1 MELSCNILIAKIG
14 VLLMC
19 IAAIHMTGFG
29 STTSDL
35 PKSSSIELESDS
47 DYSIEVDYTNPILV
61 EAFIYKTEGFE
72 MECRK
77 YQINGCELLVFG
89 EPFYPIEKPK
99 ERIRGQSN
107 IKTITNSKPNETFIF
122 RSPRDGLSIRK
133 S

>member
-1 MELSCNILIAKIG
+1 
-14 VLLMC
+14 MC

-47 DYSIEVDYTNPILV
+47 DYSIQVDYSSHVLI
-61 EAFIYKTEGFE
+61 EAFIYEAEDYT

-77 YQINGCELLVFG
+77 YQYEGCELLVFG
-89 EPFYPIEKPK
+89 EPVYETYPPER
-99 ERIRGQSN
+99 RIRGQSN
-107 IKTITNSKPNETFIF
+107 IKSNTHSKSNAKLIY
-122 RSPRDGLSIRK
+122 RSPRDGLSKEK